1 MSGISN
7 ARDLFF
13 AQLAELLWIERILE
27 FEALPKLR
35 DGAHDAELRDA
46 FARHLEETRSHVAR
60 VEQAFR
66 AAGAEPASAR
76 SKVFESLKEEHDEQ
90 AEEVKEPTLR
100 DLLHATGAA
109 QAEHLELAI
118 YDALSAL
125 GGTLGFDDA
134 AKLLAENRRD
144 EEHALE
150 VLEKLAAKLRGLLPR

>member
-1 MSGISN
+1 MSGLSN

-35 DGAHDAELRDA
+35 DGATDKELRDA
-46 FARHLEETRSHVAR
+46 FAQHLEETRGHVAR

-76 SKVFESLKEEHDEQ
+76 SKVFESLKEQHDEEAQ
-90 AEEVKEPTLR
+90 QVKEPTLR

-109 QAEHLELAI
+109 RAEQLELAI
-118 YDALSAL
+118 YDALSGLA
-125 GGTLGFDDA
+125 GELGFTA
-134 AKLLAENRRD
+134 SVELLDENRRE
-144 EEHALE
+144 EEHALGL
-150 VLEKLAAKLRGLLPR
+150 LEKLAAKLRSDLPR